1 MTGALVGDGL
11 RNPGRPA
18 RHGRRGHRHGRR
30 HLAACADRV
39 EGDGADEPRK
49 IIATFNQIIG
59 AVRST
64 VPVEMWGEIV
74 RKLDQVEQHSE
85 SLDVGTDAY
94 DEADDAFDPIEF
106 ADEDD
111 EF

>member
-1 MTGALVGDGL
+1 M
-11 RNPGRPA
+11 
-18 RHGRRGHRHGRR
+18 
-30 HLAACADRV
+30 
-39 EGDGADEPRK
+39 
-49 IIATFNQIIG
+49 
-59 AVRST
+59 RST

-85 SLDVGTDAY
+85 SLDVATVHY